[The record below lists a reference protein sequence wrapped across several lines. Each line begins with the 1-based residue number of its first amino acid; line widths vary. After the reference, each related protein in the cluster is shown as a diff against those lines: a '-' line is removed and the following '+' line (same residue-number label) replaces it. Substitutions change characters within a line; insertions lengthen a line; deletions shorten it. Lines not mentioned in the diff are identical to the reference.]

1 MVVIM
6 NTEPVARTA
15 DEPAVVSGPATTL
28 LMLAI
33 VAYVVVGILWMD
45 ATGSGPTSTL
55 TILSIFQFLWAILF
69 WPLHLIGIG

>member
-1 MVVIM
+1 M
-6 NTEPVARTA
+6 NTEPATRAA
-15 DEPAVVSGPATTL
+15 DAPDVVSGPATTL

-33 VAYVVVGILWMD
+33 VAYVVIGILWMD
-45 ATGSGPTSTL
+45 ATGAEPTSTL